1 MRASISMQWTILR
14 EINPL
19 ENDVPFLKIFQLVK
33 TEESSSKVFQ
43 IKWQNDFYLKASFE
57 KVLLTHSNLKWLE
70 INPFLSKL
78 IYLCPRHLKK
88 KSDICWKQNYI
99 SIFHLPILTSRYFES
114 FDTILNSFCKQTAE
128 NKTKTSNRTGH
139 RDIPLG

>member
-14 EINPL
+14 EINPF
-19 ENDVPFLKIFQLVK
+19 ENDVRFLKIFQLVK
-33 TEESSSKVFQ
+33 TEESSSKIFQ

-78 IYLCPRHLKK
+78 MYLCRRHLKK
-88 KSDICWKQNYI
+88 NICWKQHYI
-99 SIFHLPILTSRYFES
+99 SIFKLYVRNRH
-114 FDTILNSFCKQTAE
+114 
-128 NKTKTSNRTGH
+128 SNRYIWISFVNKQLEIRQRHQTEQ
-139 RDIPLG
+139 DITTTFL